1 MFQTL
6 FLRMFIRTVNG
17 WPPGNMADHLSYL
30 RILNS
35 KVRTVRKN
43 KLMYYQ
49 LLLIY
54 IYFHVLLFFS
64 FLYLLIYC
72 ICRVC

>member
-1 MFQTL
+1 MFQTF

-30 RILNS
+30 RILNA

-54 IYFHVLLFFS
+54 IYFHV
-64 FLYLLIYC
+64 
-72 ICRVC
+72 

>member
-30 RILNS
+30 RILNA
-35 KVRTVRKN
+35 KVR
-43 KLMYYQ
+43 Q
-49 LLLIY
+49 LERIN
-54 IYFHVLLFFS
+54 
-64 FLYLLIYC
+64 
-72 ICRVC
+72 